1 MWVTFTILE
10 ACIIFGGIAIAV
22 LANRL
27 ADRAFVHRCVRDLD
41 REYKKLTAASRGNV

>member
-22 LANRL
+22 LANWL
-27 ADRAFVHRCVRDLD
+27 ADRAFVRRCTRDLD
-41 REYKKLTAASRGNV
+41 QEYKKLTATSRRNV

>member
-1 MWVTFTILE
+1 MWVTFTVLE

-27 ADRAFVHRCVRDLD
+27 ADRAFVRRCIRDLD
-41 REYKKLTAASRGNV
+41 QEYKKLTGAPRWNV

>member
-27 ADRAFVHRCVRDLD
+27 ANRVFVRRYMRDLD
-41 REYKKLTAASRGNV
+41 QEYKKLTGASRGNV